1 MKRNMRWVELN
12 SALLVADEARCAE
25 LMVQEKGGPA
35 RKDFLLRIHSRLNRV
50 RADRERYEL
59 VTFALGKKQRATD

>member
-25 LMVQEKGGPA
+25 LMAQEKDGPA
-35 RKDFLLRIHSRLNRV
+35 RKDFLLRIHSRLNKV